1 MFFNMGISL
10 HFWQTENET
19 GKELRSSEKHNL
31 CMRFLVSQWYPMFG
45 NLRMRVP
52 KGLEKSG

>member
-1 MFFNMGISL
+1 VVLKVHNICENSVMFFNMGISL

-31 CMRFLVSQWYPMFG
+31 CLYALFGQPVVSNVW
-45 NLRMRVP
+45 
-52 KGLEKSG
+52 